1 MGLELFVKGIF
12 IGFMVSIPLG
22 PIGVLCVQRTLNKGR
37 LSGFISGLGAAAAD
51 TVFALLAGF
60 GISIIIRFIEEQQ
73 LYFQIIG
80 GAIIIFLGIHVF
92 YSNPVRQIRM
102 QRLNR
107 NKFSQDFLSVFL
119 LTLSNPMAIFF
130 FLAMFTGVNLVSG
143 PMTFFNLTFVV
154 AGVTLG
160 AAAWWFL
167 LSTFVNLFRD
177 YFRLRNIWWM
187 NKIAGVI
194 IFFLGLAAIL
204 SIWFLG

>member
-1 MGLELFVKGIF
+1 MGVELLLKGAI

-51 TVFALLAGF
+51 TVFALMAGF
-60 GISIIIRFIEEQQ
+60 GISIIIKFVEDQH

-80 GAIIIFLGIHVF
+80 GAIIILLGIHVF

-102 QRLNR
+102 QRLSR
-107 NKFSQDFLSVFL
+107 NNHSQDFFSVFF

-130 FLAMFTGVNLVSG
+130 FLAMFTAINLASG
-143 PMTFFNLTFVV
+143 PMKFFNFFFMVS
-154 AGVTLG
+154 GVTIG

-167 LSTFVNLFRD
+167 LSTTVNLFRN
-177 YFRLRNIWWM
+177 YFRLRSIWWM

-194 IFFLGLAAIL
+194 IFLLGILAVL
-204 SIWFLG
+204 SVWIF